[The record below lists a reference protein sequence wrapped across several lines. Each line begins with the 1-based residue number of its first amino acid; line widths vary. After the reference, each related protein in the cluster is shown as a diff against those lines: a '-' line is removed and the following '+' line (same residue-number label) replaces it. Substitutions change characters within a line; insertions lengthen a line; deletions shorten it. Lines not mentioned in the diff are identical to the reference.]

1 MPDNKPGK
9 HLLNYAKLV
18 KMHKKNVLN
27 FTLRHFV
34 FENQRFNLF
43 VG

>member
-9 HLLNYAKLV
+9 HLLNYAKLVKKLV

-34 FENQRFNLF
+34 LENQ
-43 VG
+43 

>member
-1 MPDNKPGK
+1 MPDNKTGK
-9 HLLNYAKLV
+9 HLYNYTKLV

-34 FENQRFNLF
+34 LENQ
-43 VG
+43 